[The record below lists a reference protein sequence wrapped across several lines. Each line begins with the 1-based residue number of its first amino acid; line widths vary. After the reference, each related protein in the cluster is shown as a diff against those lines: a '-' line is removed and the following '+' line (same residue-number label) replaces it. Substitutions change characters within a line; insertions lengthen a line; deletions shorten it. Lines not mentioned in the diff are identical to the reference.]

1 MQCVVSYAYRRMEPD
16 RSDEFK
22 WLLDGMQYVPQGYQ
36 VPVLEMLFGKDVVQ
50 TQLKALME
58 KEGVAGGS
66 TGQGGR
72 GGASD
77 GRPGGKR
84 TAMPRFDLG
93 ALSGDARP
101 PSATSYASESTVVEE
116 SPEER
121 ARRQAK
127 NQKKN
132 AQKKRKAA
140 RQRAEQKEEGG
151 SSQNRERP
159 LPSDEKLSQSM
170 RKLTVDDLE

>member
-36 VPVLEMLFGKDVVQ
+36 ISVLEMLFGKEVVQ
-50 TQLKALME
+50 TQLKALVE
-58 KEGVAGGS
+58 KEGAAGGS
-66 TGQGGR
+66 AGQGGR
-72 GGASD
+72 GSASH
-77 GRPGGKR
+77 GRPGGRR
-84 TAMPRFDLG
+84 TALPKFDLG
-93 ALSGDARP
+93 ALSGDARR
-101 PSATSYASESTVVEE
+101 SSVTSYASESTAVEE

-127 NQKKN
+127 NQKKK

-140 RQRAEQKEEGG
+140 RQKEEGG
-151 SSQNRERP
+151 APQSEERP
-159 LPSDEKLSQSM
+159 PPSDDKLSQSM